1 MEVNFYIDMDVINI
15 LPAIVF
21 STFEGERVLSFSW
34 LGLNMDIDF
43 WGGDYYDAD
52 NRD

>member
-21 STFEGERVLSFSW
+21 STFEGERVLSLSW
-34 LGLNMDIDF
+34 LGLNIDIDF
-43 WGGDYYDAD
+43 RGDEDGI
-52 NRD
+52 